1 MDGSGPYEKTSY
13 QSAFPV
19 PCVLR
24 CSSFQAYLAKHVS
37 SRMLLHS
44 WLDEFPSEELSEVR
58 VPGVEDEDHRDEDA
72 LRREVVKG
80 VDPEVVGV
88 DVDEACFH
96 LVDVGGVDVGEEDE
110 KHKQDL
116 GSEAETGSTEFHV

>member
-1 MDGSGPYEKTSY
+1 
-13 QSAFPV
+13 
-19 PCVLR
+19 
-24 CSSFQAYLAKHVS
+24 
-37 SRMLLHS
+37 MLLHS

-88 DVDEACFH
+88 DVDESGFH

-116 GSEAETGSTEFHV
+116 GREAETEIQNFSFKNTKVSLKAFNV